1 MAVDT
6 QIHIDTGRLPVA
18 LITLNRPQA
27 RNALT
32 TALLG
37 GLADALD
44 RWRDDPEVRAVVISG
59 GDKVFAAGADLKEMQ
74 ALDVVGVLNDPRQQ
88 YWRRIAGFNKP
99 LIAAVN
105 GYALG
110 GGCELAM
117 HADIIIA
124 GNTAQFGQPEINLGM
139 IPGAGGT
146 QRLIRAVGKS
156 LAMKLVLSGELIGA
170 AEAKTAGLVAEVTE
184 PEATLERALTLAG
197 TIAAKAPLAVAQAKE
212 VLLKAFD
219 THLQPGLQ
227 FERKAFTVLAATA
240 DRNEGI
246 RAFFEKR
253 APVFKGQ

>member
-1 MAVDT
+1 MATASEIV
-6 QIHIDTGRLPVA
+6 IDTRRLPVA

-37 GLADALD
+37 DIATALD
-44 RWRDDPEVRAVVISG
+44 GWRDDPEVRVVVISG
-59 GDKVFAAGADLKEMQ
+59 GDTVFAAGADLKEMQ
-74 ALDVVGVLNDPRQQ
+74 ALDMVGILKDPRQQ
-88 YWRRIAGFNKP
+88 FWRRIADFNKSV
-99 LIAAVN
+99 IAAVN

-110 GGCELAM
+110 AGCELAM

-124 GNTAQFGQPEINLGM
+124 GKTAQFGQPEINLGI

-184 PEATLERALTLAG
+184 PEATLERALALAA
-197 TIAAKAPLAVAQAKE
+197 TIATKAPLAVEQAKD
-212 VLLKAFD
+212 VMLKAFD
-219 THLQPGLQ
+219 THLEQGLLY
-227 FERKAFTVLAATA
+227 ERKAFTVLAATA

-246 RAFFEKR
+246 QAFFDKR
-253 APVFKGQ
+253 APVFKGA